1 MFPIAQLPDIVIFAN
16 GEPSTDDHSLQLLN
30 RAQTIICCDGAVQKL
45 LNLGYEPDRII
56 GDCDSI
62 TPELH
67 ERYKNILIRDESTE
81 YNDLQKALRYVIAQG
96 HKSVAILS
104 SFGYR
109 EDHAIANLS
118 IAALYARQIEIL
130 MVTQHG
136 IFVPINS
143 TRSFRTHKGQ
153 QISIF
158 SFNPEIRFTFHGLR
172 YPVKDRKF
180 SYLWEG
186 SLNEAIGEEITIE
199 CDGGDAAIYFAHKK
213 EW

>member
-1 MFPIAQLPDIVIFAN
+1 MFPITQLPNIVIFAN

-67 ERYKNILIRDESTE
+67 ERYKGILIRDESTE

-118 IAALYARQIEIL
+118 IAALYAPQIEIL

-186 SLNEAIGEEITIE
+186 SLNEAIGKEIIIE
-199 CDGGDAAIYFAHKK
+199 CDGGDAAVYFAHKK

>member
-1 MFPIAQLPDIVIFAN
+1 MFPITQLPNIVIFAN
-16 GEPSTDDHSLQLLN
+16 GEPSTDDHSLRLLN

-62 TPELH
+62 APELH
-67 ERYKNILIRDESTE
+67 ERYKGILIRDESTE

-158 SFNPEIRFTFHGLR
+158 SFNPDIRFTFHGLR

-180 SYLWEG
+180 CYLWEG
-186 SLNEAIGEEITIE
+186 SLNEAIGKEIIIE
-199 CDGGDAAIYFAHKK
+199 CDGGDAAVYFAHKK